1 MTGLTRPLIRWIGH
15 DQLIS
20 YPWSI
25 RIKVTLRRY
34 RNDIVKNSRIW
45 AAESIL
51 HGRTITQT
59 EVQSAPGV
67 HSQTSSHPA
76 ISLMFTVFSG
86 SNHSNEMFP
95 RTPPGHSFDADL
107 SLPRS
112 SSIATAN
119 RLIWSRRSSDPPK
132 SYLAR
137 GKFLNESLHVVE
149 SAKGN

>member
-34 RNDIVKNSRIW
+34 RNDIAKKSRLW
-45 AAESIL
+45 AAESML

-59 EVQSAPGV
+59 EVQSAPGIR
-67 HSQTSSHPA
+67 SQVPSHPA
-76 ISLMFTVFSG
+76 IFLMFSVLSG
-86 SNHSNEMFP
+86 SSHSNEIYP
-95 RTPPGHSFDADL
+95 GIPPGHSFDANL
-107 SLPRS
+107 SSPRS
-112 SSIATAN
+112 PSIATAN

-132 SYLAR
+132 SYPVS
-137 GKFLNESLHVVE
+137 GKFLNESLHAVE
-149 SAKGN
+149 STKGN